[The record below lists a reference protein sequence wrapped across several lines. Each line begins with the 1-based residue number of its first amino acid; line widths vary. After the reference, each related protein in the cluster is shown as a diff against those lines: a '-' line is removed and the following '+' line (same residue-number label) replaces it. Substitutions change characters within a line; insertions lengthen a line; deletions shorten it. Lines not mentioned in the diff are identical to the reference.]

1 MNNDS
6 ARSFPLD
13 TWKTANEIIHHTLIK
28 KSPCFPIS
36 TKTIQSMVQPLQAQF
51 SHPPCT
57 ILVRMYLPMLAVSY
71 ATEKGIIK
79 LLPSHKWVSNKTH
92 YHVRM
97 MQHKRNIQE
106 FLLLQH
112 TDCNLLQW
120 LSDDQGGGL
129 SLRAP
134 SLQMKTSRLKGL
146 LDVIFV

>member
-1 MNNDS
+1 
-6 ARSFPLD
+6 
-13 TWKTANEIIHHTLIK
+13 
-28 KSPCFPIS
+28 
-36 TKTIQSMVQPLQAQF
+36 
-51 SHPPCT
+51 
-57 ILVRMYLPMLAVSY
+57 
-71 ATEKGIIK
+71 
-79 LLPSHKWVSNKTH
+79 
-92 YHVRM
+92 